1 MKVWLRCCDIFI
13 NNKMFLLQMN
23 RDPMMGRGGEEEGK
37 TESSD
42 ETVRKKRN
50 AN

>member
-23 RDPMMGRGGEEEGK
+23 RDPMMGGGEEEGK
-37 TESSD
+37 TENSD